1 MINNA
6 IDSEWT
12 SPERYV
18 APEVAAEFLAT
29 TRRRVVELVRRG
41 LIPGYRMPGSIRHEW
56 RFKLSELD
64 AAMHSSSKPF
74 RNTIPFG
81 SPRVAGKRAS

>member
-6 IDSEWT
+6 IDSERT
-12 SPERYV
+12 SLEPYV

-29 TRRRVVELVRRG
+29 TRRRILELARLG
-41 LIPGYRMPGSIRHEW
+41 QIPAHRMPGSIRHEW

-64 AAMHSSSKPF
+64 AAMHSSPKPF

>member
-1 MINNA
+1 MNKVM
-6 IDSEWT
+6 DSDRI
-12 SPERYV
+12 SPEPYV
-18 APEVAAEFLAT
+18 APEVAAEFLST
-29 TRRRVVELVRRG
+29 TRRKVLEWVRLG
-41 LIPGYRMPGSIRHEW
+41 LIPGHPMPGTIRHEW

-64 AAMHSSSKPF
+64 AAMHSSPKPS